1 MKKRPT
7 RTAKQDSP
15 QPRLD
20 YVLLEVRLTL
30 AVQSFVCDEHS
41 ELAEQAAIESVLE
54 QFAPLAANETVINDD
69 IVVLGSEF
77 RRLFVTKG
85 EQV

>member
-7 RTAKQDSP
+7 RTAKKDSP
-15 QPRLD
+15 QPQLD
-20 YVLLEVRLTL
+20 YVLLEVRLTV

-54 QFAPLAANETVINDD
+54 QFAPLAAGEHIINDE
-69 IVVLGSEF
+69 IVILGSDF
-77 RRLFVTKG
+77 RRLTLAKG
-85 EQV
+85 EQS